1 MARVRIWMGMALWA
15 AWAVGL
21 ASASGCA
28 ISNSNDELT
37 ANGRFWS
44 KAGKFTDRLT
54 ATEPYMNAEA
64 RLSENDFAGDPAAP
78 CPQQATA
85 GATVKPKELLYP

>member
-1 MARVRIWMGMALWA
+1 MARARIWMGMALWA

-54 ATEPYMNAEA
+54 ATEPYMNDEA

-78 CPQQATA
+78 CPQQDTA
-85 GATVKPKELLYP
+85 GIHSNNQEIQSQ